1 MVRSLLL
8 EGVSPQEYQTMRA
21 CLGVHEQ
28 SFRPDDVI
36 YDLAMD
42 GACWASSLRAAP
54 WWSG

>member
-28 SFRPDDVI
+28 SFRPDVVI
-36 YDLAMD
+36 YDFGD
-42 GACWASSLRAAP
+42 GWASSLRAAP